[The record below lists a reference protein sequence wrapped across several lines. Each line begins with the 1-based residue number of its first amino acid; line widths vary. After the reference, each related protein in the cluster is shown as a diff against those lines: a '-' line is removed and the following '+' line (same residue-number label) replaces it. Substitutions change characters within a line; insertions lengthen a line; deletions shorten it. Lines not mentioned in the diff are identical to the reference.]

1 MRQGLEEEVR
11 ALEDPCPDRVL
22 CGTRVAPGFVFLFWQ
37 SPSSPAGSYC
47 PQTNLIKVHTSKRY
61 KVPICCLAAL
71 KHKYQP
77 LLVVACLRC
86 SRDKSVVCASDVMLS
101 PHLFFLHG
109 VIWKVVRIL
118 LMARYLVDCHLPI
131 TLCSSFFFGAQI
143 ALKKKKKTNTK
154 RLHMV
159 HGLLKGIFNL
169 LHSTLFGSL
178 LKIRTP

>member
-1 MRQGLEEEVR
+1 MREGLEEEVR

-143 ALKKKKKTNTK
+143 ALKKKKTNTK
-154 RLHMV
+154 PLHMV